1 MSNVANLYDNGPIS
15 PIARIQ
21 ENLSIWSENKWKH
34 FGIKFIEGIPRSS
47 ATTVEMV
54 TASGATTIPP
64 YGTIAKRVLPVLQM
78 NAGEMLHLRWEPLDD
93 VEGVLWELG
102 GQARFSPRGAHA
114 RVSLVTSTRDPY
126 LATTTFYILGGV
138 NLDMNLEA
146 RNPLPVAQ
154 ATARFV
160 FFGYRYLLEPLS
172 GAKGRAIELGQIPST
187 WLPAQG
193 R

>member
-1 MSNVANLYDNGPIS
+1 MSVVANIYDNGPIS
-15 PIARIQ
+15 PIARIR
-21 ENLSIWSENKWKH
+21 ENLSIWSENRWKH
-34 FGIKFIEGIPRSS
+34 FVITYIEPVPSS
-47 ATTVEMV
+47 GPMTVEMV
-54 TASGATTIPP
+54 ALSGAATIPAN
-64 YGTIAKRVLPVLQM
+64 GTIAKRVLPILQM
-78 NAGEMLHLRWEPLDD
+78 YAGEMLHLRWEPLDD

-114 RVSLVTSTRDPY
+114 RVDLNTVTRDPY

-138 NLDMNLEA
+138 NLDMNLEV

-154 ATARFV
+154 AMARFV
-160 FFGYRYLLEPLS
+160 FFGYRYILEPL
-172 GAKGRAIELGQIPST
+172 ANEPANTT